1 MSETTSSNRP
11 EIPMTCDEANLLL
24 ADHLDGTLAASE
36 RLALDAHLVG
46 CGECRVLVS
55 ELATIVADAK
65 ALPTLA
71 PSRDLWSGIADR
83 IATPV
88 IALGD
93 APRALAHG
101 VRHARGDHRPSTGF
115 NRYWLGAAAA
125 LVLITAGVTHLAT
138 RAAFDR
144 PAVDADSARL
154 ASATVDTPNVER
166 RAPSVETAPRPE
178 PSAERREPSATAVST
193 LNVRRSTLHMPRSE
207 NAESSATLTYDRQIG
222 ALRRI
227 VEQRRDQV
235 DSTTLAVLERNL
247 RIIDAAISESR
258 AALARDSRSAFLR
271 QQLDRAL
278 DHKVELLRTAALL
291 PSRI

>member
-83 IATPV
+83 ITTPV

-144 PAVDADSARL
+144 PAVVADSARL
-154 ASATVDTPNVER
+154 ASATVDTP
-166 RAPSVETAPRPE
+166 SVERPE
-178 PSAERREPSATAVST
+178 PSAERRAPRATAVST
-193 LNVRRSTLHMPRSE
+193 LNARRSTLHMPRSE